1 MQPKLVI
8 LRKESIKLRNL
19 KARLIKKKKKG
30 KILINMRN
38 DITTDLKDT
47 EKITGILWHLNIIKY
62 IEQQNLPKLT
72 QQKIMWIINIKEI
85 ECIISILPTK
95 KILGPDDF
103 ADKFYQVS

>member
-47 EKITGILWHLNIIKY
+47 EKITGIL
-62 IEQQNLPKLT
+62 
-72 QQKIMWIINIKEI
+72 
-85 ECIISILPTK
+85 
-95 KILGPDDF
+95 
-103 ADKFYQVS
+103 